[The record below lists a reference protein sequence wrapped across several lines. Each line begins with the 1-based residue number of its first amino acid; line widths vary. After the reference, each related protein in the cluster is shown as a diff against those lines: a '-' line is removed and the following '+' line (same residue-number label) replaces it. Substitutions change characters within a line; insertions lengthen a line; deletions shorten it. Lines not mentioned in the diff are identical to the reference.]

1 MPDRLE
7 VERLLRELYAA
18 RLGGDLE
25 ALCRTFAKDSRL
37 DIAGTSYST
46 PMAIRAAGLGEIRSW
61 LALLVKT
68 FQLSDQEILSMII
81 DGEAAAVHWRA
92 RSRSSAAGRLSERS
106 LWGADGSV
114 ALGDLAWGSSLGARL
129 EELAGRCVLVAT
141 ADQLTA
147 ALALIELD
155 GIARRLILSPPDL
168 PTEHLPFVITAAA
181 VDAVVSDR
189 PALEAGTPGAASFV
203 SCSLKVAPAAFER
216 TERYQTE
223 WILLTSGT

>member
-25 ALCRTFAKDSRL
+25 ALCRTFAEDSRL

-92 RSRSSAAGRLSERS
+92 RIRSKITGTTVLTELVDVVRVREGR
-106 LWGADGSV
+106 
-114 ALGDLAWGSSLGARL
+114 
-129 EELAGRCVLVAT
+129 
-141 ADQLTA
+141 
-147 ALALIELD
+147 
-155 GIARRLILSPPDL
+155 IASY
-168 PTEHLPFVITAAA
+168 TEFFVP
-181 VDAVVSDR
+181 R
-189 PALEAGTPGAASFV
+189 GG
-203 SCSLKVAPAAFER
+203 
-216 TERYQTE
+216 
-223 WILLTSGT
+223 

>member
-37 DIAGTSYST
+37 EIAGTSYST

-92 RSRSSAAGRLSERS
+92 RIRSRITGATVLTELVDVVRVREGR
-106 LWGADGSV
+106 
-114 ALGDLAWGSSLGARL
+114 
-129 EELAGRCVLVAT
+129 
-141 ADQLTA
+141 
-147 ALALIELD
+147 
-155 GIARRLILSPPDL
+155 IASY
-168 PTEHLPFVITAAA
+168 TEFFVP
-181 VDAVVSDR
+181 R
-189 PALEAGTPGAASFV
+189 GG
-203 SCSLKVAPAAFER
+203 
-216 TERYQTE
+216 
-223 WILLTSGT
+223 

>member
-18 RLGGDLE
+18 RLSGDLE

-37 DIAGTSYST
+37 DIAGTSYSS

-92 RSRSSAAGRLSERS
+92 RIRSKITGATVLTELVDVVRVREGR
-106 LWGADGSV
+106 
-114 ALGDLAWGSSLGARL
+114 
-129 EELAGRCVLVAT
+129 
-141 ADQLTA
+141 
-147 ALALIELD
+147 
-155 GIARRLILSPPDL
+155 IASY
-168 PTEHLPFVITAAA
+168 TEFFVP
-181 VDAVVSDR
+181 R
-189 PALEAGTPGAASFV
+189 GG
-203 SCSLKVAPAAFER
+203 
-216 TERYQTE
+216 
-223 WILLTSGT
+223 

>member
-7 VERLLRELYAA
+7 VERLRRELYAA

-92 RSRSSAAGRLSERS
+92 RIRSKVTGTTVLTERVDVVGGTAGRIASS
-106 LWGADGSV
+106 SV
-114 ALGDLAWGSSLGARL
+114 
-129 EELAGRCVLVAT
+129 
-141 ADQLTA
+141 
-147 ALALIELD
+147 
-155 GIARRLILSPPDL
+155 
-168 PTEHLPFVITAAA
+168 
-181 VDAVVSDR
+181 
-189 PALEAGTPGAASFV
+189 SF
-203 SCSLKVAPAAFER
+203 
-216 TERYQTE
+216 
-223 WILLTSGT
+223 

>member
-37 DIAGTSYST
+37 EIAGTSYAS
-46 PMAIRAAGLGEIRSW
+46 PMAIRAAGLGEIRTW

-92 RSRSSAAGRLSERS
+92 RIRSKITGATVSTELVDVIRVRDGR
-106 LWGADGSV
+106 
-114 ALGDLAWGSSLGARL
+114 
-129 EELAGRCVLVAT
+129 
-141 ADQLTA
+141 
-147 ALALIELD
+147 
-155 GIARRLILSPPDL
+155 IASY
-168 PTEHLPFVITAAA
+168 TEFFVP
-181 VDAVVSDR
+181 R
-189 PALEAGTPGAASFV
+189 
-203 SCSLKVAPAAFER
+203 
-216 TERYQTE
+216 
-223 WILLTSGT
+223 

>member
-37 DIAGTSYST
+37 EIAGTSYST
-46 PMAIRAAGLGEIRSW
+46 PMAIRAASLGEIRSW

-92 RSRSSAAGRLSERS
+92 RIRSKITGTTVLTELVDVVRVREGR
-106 LWGADGSV
+106 
-114 ALGDLAWGSSLGARL
+114 
-129 EELAGRCVLVAT
+129 
-141 ADQLTA
+141 
-147 ALALIELD
+147 
-155 GIARRLILSPPDL
+155 IASY
-168 PTEHLPFVITAAA
+168 TEFFVP
-181 VDAVVSDR
+181 R
-189 PALEAGTPGAASFV
+189 GG
-203 SCSLKVAPAAFER
+203 
-216 TERYQTE
+216 
-223 WILLTSGT
+223 